1 MKKIVFTLIASAI
14 SLMSFAQAIPS
25 NPYPKT
31 ITVSGTAEM
40 EIVPDQIYF
49 RVVLKEYQKD
59 KNKVEL
65 EKLEK
70 ELYQAVSAAG
80 IPKEDLTVET
90 VYGDKWRRNKYKT
103 AELYNSK
110 TYIIKVSTPGKI
122 DEVLDKVNPESINS
136 VSIRNYS
143 HSKMEE
149 FKKQLKIQAMKA
161 AKDKATYMLA
171 AVDEKLGAL
180 VEVIENDYQPIMNV
194 PQYRMANVQWDSN
207 YETNEDT
214 SDIGFQKI
222 KIQFQVTAKFAIQ

>member
-1 MKKIVFTLIASAI
+1 
-14 SLMSFAQAIPS
+14 
-25 NPYPKT
+25 
-31 ITVSGTAEM
+31 M
-40 EIVPDQIYF
+40 EIIPDQIYF
-49 RVVLKEYQKD
+49 RVVLREYQKD

-70 ELYQAVSAAG
+70 ELANAVSAAG
-80 IPKEDLTVET
+80 IAKEDFMVET
-90 VYGDKWRRNKYKT
+90 VYGDRWRKNKYKT

-110 TYIIKVSTPGKI
+110 SYIIKVSTPGKI
-122 DEVLDKVNPESINS
+122 DEVLDKVNAESIYS
-136 VSIRNYS
+136 VSIRNYT

-161 AKDKATYMLA
+161 AKDKAGYMLA

-180 VEVIENDYQPIMNV
+180 IEVNEQDYQPIVNV
-194 PQYRMANVQWDSN
+194 PQYRMANVAYDAN
-207 YETNEDT
+207 YELNDGT